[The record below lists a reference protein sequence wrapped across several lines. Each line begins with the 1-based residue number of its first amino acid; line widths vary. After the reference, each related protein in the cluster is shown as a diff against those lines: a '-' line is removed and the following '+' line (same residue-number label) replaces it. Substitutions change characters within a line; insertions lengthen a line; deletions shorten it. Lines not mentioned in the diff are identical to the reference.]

1 MPRCDSGVLV
11 LLVLGVAFGQQAKTP
26 QKDLDLPI
34 LPGYKLVEWPAQATS
49 AAGFPAGPCNFI
61 QVTAAALS
69 ARGNILL
76 LHRGAHPVMEF
87 EPGGKFV
94 RSWGDGMFSEG
105 KVVSVPVPN
114 RTPDRSNY
122 TAVYGPAGCTSCG
135 AHSVRVDAQGNIWLV
150 DAPQHLVY
158 KMDPQGK
165 DVLMRLGR
173 KGVAGTGHN
182 DFNLPTDVAFA
193 SNGDIYVSDGYGG
206 ARVVKFSRDGKFLL
220 EFGTRGRGPGQFGLP
235 HNIVVDAQGRVYVT
249 DRDNARVEVF
259 DSDGRFLKEWKTS
272 GGVSA
277 LFMTKDQMIWVGG
290 VLTDLEGK
298 PVGRLP
304 FPRGGNNSGH
314 GTVVTASGDVYLAQL
329 DGTIN
334 KYVKQ

>member
-1 MPRCDSGVLV
+1 MPRCDSGALV
-11 LLVLGVAFGQQAKTP
+11 LFVLGVALGQQGKPP
-26 QKDLDLPI
+26 QKNSDLPT
-34 LPGYKLVEWPAQATS
+34 LPGYKLIEWPTQATS
-49 AAGFPAGPCNFI
+49 AAGFPAGPWNFI

-69 ARGNILL
+69 AHGNILV

-122 TAVYGPAGCTSCG
+122 SAVYGPAGCTSCG
-135 AHSVRVDAQGNIWLV
+135 AHSVRVDPQGNIWLV

-158 KMDPQGK
+158 KMDPQGR
-165 DVLMRLGR
+165 DVLMRLGQ

-182 DFNLPTDVAFA
+182 NFNLPTDVAFA
-193 SNGDIYVSDGYGG
+193 SNGDIYVTDGYGG
-206 ARVVKFSRDGKFLL
+206 ARVVKFSRDGKYLL
-220 EFGTRGRGPGQFGLP
+220 EFGTRGTGPGQFGLP

-259 DSDGRFLKEWKTS
+259 DPNGRFLKEWRTH

-304 FPRGGNNSGH
+304 FSRGGNNSGH

-329 DGTIN
+329 EGTID
-334 KYVKQ
+334 KYAKQ